1 MTVSNGNIRKRVYH
15 RDGRAWTRF
24 VATIELEPGGER
36 SRRSASFDRERD
48 ARRWLAEQRSRAES
62 GVALSADVPT
72 VGTLLAEWLQHGTGT
87 KGWSPSHT
95 YRCESIVR
103 VDLASLARVP
113 ADRLSVRDVEAILDR
128 KRAAGAS
135 PDTVRLVRAA
145 LRAAL
150 NLAIRRGVLT
160 RNVATLAQTPAP
172 RRTAPRF
179 LSQDEALTLLAAL
192 DRERLGPLF
201 KVALG
206 LALRPSEAIGLRW
219 EDVDF
224 DTRVIRV
231 EQGIQLID
239 GTYQVRRP
247 KTERSR
253 RAIPFPIEIGEILR
267 EQKVSQLEERVQA
280 LRWDDSGLVFTN
292 RHGGP
297 VYPPYPN
304 RRLQRILQDLGLKR
318 VTFQELRH
326 TGATLLLAMGAELA
340 AIQDLLGHTSINTT
354 RRYAQVVEPLKRDAT
369 ELMGPLFRKVAPSV
383 DAASS
388 LV

>member
-1 MTVSNGNIRKRVYH
+1 MAGSSGNIRKRVYQ
-15 RDGRAWTRF
+15 RDGRTWIRF
-24 VATIELEPGGER
+24 VATIELDSGGER
-36 SRRSASFDRERD
+36 SRRSASFDRERE
-48 ARRWLAEQRSRAES
+48 ARRWLADQRSRAES

-72 VGTLLAEWLQHGTGT
+72 VGTLLAEWIQHGIGT

-135 PDTVRLVRAA
+135 ADTVRLVRAA

-160 RNVATLAQTPAP
+160 RNVAALAQTPAP
-172 RRTAPRF
+172 RRAAPRF
-179 LSQDEALTLLAAL
+179 LTQEEALTLLAAL
-192 DRERLGPLF
+192 DKERLGPLF

-224 DTRVIRV
+224 DARLIRV

-239 GTYQVRRP
+239 GTYHVLRP
-247 KTERSR
+247 KTEGSR
-253 RAIPFPIEIGEILR
+253 RTIPFPVEIGEILR
-267 EQKVSQLEERVQA
+267 EQRVAQLEERMQA
-280 LRWDDSGLVFTN
+280 VRWEDSGLVFTN

-304 RRLQRILQDLGLKR
+304 RRLRRILQDLGLER
-318 VTFQELRH
+318 VTFRELRH

-369 ELMGPLFRKVAPSV
+369 DRMGTLFRE
-383 DAASS
+383 AAAALDGAS
-388 LV
+388 LLV